1 MNKWHLMEQEKTQ
14 MILTFSG
21 NVEAVDSGERRTISG
36 KIAPYGEIGFT
47 SAGKVVFAPNS
58 ISAAE
63 PSKVKLLMSH
73 DNSKPVG
80 RMQSITSN
88 ADGLYAS
95 FKVSASSRGSDAIL
109 LAQEQLM
116 DGLSVGVEV
125 TASKPQ
131 KDYLLVT
138 AATLREVSLVE
149 SAAFASAAVQKIAAA
164 AGDMPMDPNTS
175 TSTKVTTTNTVI
187 NTTTTET
194 ETESEAAVTTAPDQN
209 APEAATA
216 AEETAAPVVEAAR
229 KIIRPSV
236 LDSQTVRSPIINM
249 GSYTEHKIKA
259 ALGNDDSKLYVT
271 AADDSFTTNP
281 AFNPTQ
287 YLSEFPTNT
296 RFGTPAIDACSR
308 GTLPNSGMTISV
320 PSLVTSAGGQ
330 AGVAPTVTVEAE
342 GGAVD
347 ATGMVTEYLTGT
359 VSKYSGMNTISVE
372 LLERSD
378 PNFYAELTN
387 QLQNAYLKTL
397 DTTVLAALI
406 TAGQQGAT
414 QAATSAGIIG
424 YAADAAAKVYQ
435 ATGYFAQNYVAN
447 PSQWQLLMGSVDSTG
462 RPIYSASQP
471 MNAAGLTQP
480 GSIRGNV
487 LGLDLY
493 VDKNFAVTTNID
505 DSAVI
510 LAPEAFTVYQSP
522 QAYMSVNVVSN
533 LQVQVAIYGYMAYI
547 AKMPKGIVRF
557 NLT

>member
-1 MNKWHLMEQEKTQ
+1 MQP

-21 NVEAVDSGERRTISG
+21 NIEAVDSGDRRTISG
-36 KIAPYGEIGFT
+36 KIAPYGEVGYT
-47 SAGKVVFAPNS
+47 SAGKVVFAEGS
-58 ISAAE
+58 ISAPE
-63 PSKVKLLMSH
+63 PSRVKLLMSH

-80 RMQSITSN
+80 RMQSITSSK
-88 ADGLYAS
+88 DGLYAS
-95 FKVSASSRGSDAIL
+95 FKVSASSRGTDAIL

-125 TASKPQ
+125 TASKPE

-149 SAAFASAAVQKIAAA
+149 SAAFASAAVQKIAAQ
-164 AGDMPMDPNTS
+164 AGDMPVDAAMS
-175 TSTKVTTTNTVI
+175 QSTKITTTNTVI

-194 ETESEAAVTTAPDQN
+194 ETETESEAAVTTAPDQT
-209 APEAATA
+209 APEAVDAT
-216 AEETAAPVVEAAR
+216 EQAAPTVEAAR
-229 KIIRPSV
+229 KIILPSA
-236 LDSQTVRSPIINM
+236 LNSQRVRTPIVNM

-259 ALGNDDSKLYVT
+259 ALGNEDSKFYVT
-271 AADDSFTTNP
+271 AADDSFSTNP

-308 GTLPNSGMTISV
+308 GVLPTNGMTINV
-320 PSLVTSAGGQ
+320 PSLVTSAGGGS
-330 AGVAPTVTVEAE
+330 GVAPVVTVEAE
-342 GGAVD
+342 AGAVQN
-347 ATGMVTEYLTGT
+347 TGMETAYLTGT
-359 VSKYSGMNTISVE
+359 VNKYSGMNTISIE

-378 PNFYAELTN
+378 PNFYAELTS

-406 TAGQQGAT
+406 TAGQQAAT
-414 QAATSAGIIG
+414 QAATSAGIIA
-424 YAADAAAKVYQ
+424 YSADAARKVYE
-435 ATGYFAQNYVAN
+435 ATGYFAQNYIAN
-447 PSQWQLLMGSVDSTG
+447 GSQWQLLMGATDSTG

-493 VDKNFAVTTNID
+493 VDKNFTATTTID

-533 LQVQVAIYGYMAYI
+533 LQVQVAIYGYMATI
-547 AKMPKGIVRF
+547 AKMPNGIVRF